1 MDVRSRLV
9 GTWELIEAKVL
20 TNGGAANPRWTRFLA
35 TTAFSVICIS
45 LLVGQ
50 TFSQDWQGHVA
61 RLDAAKAACKDIYSD
76 RCQPFVAQAVGIV
89 DYMKWEHSDE
99 RHCEKLNGVEVTRL
113 ALLQDTERYFLWTQ
127 AVIEAAQRI
136 CKSA

>member
-1 MDVRSRLV
+1 M
-9 GTWELIEAKVL
+9 IF
-20 TNGGAANPRWTRFLA
+20 PRWSQLLKATAQISVASIFLCVGQ
-35 TTAFSVICIS
+35 AFS
-45 LLVGQ
+45 Q
-50 TFSQDWQGHVA
+50 EWQGHVA

-113 ALLQDTERYFLWTQ
+113 AGGEW
-127 AVIEAAQRI
+127 AEG
-136 CKSA
+136 

>member
-1 MDVRSRLV
+1 MSAFR
-9 GTWELIEAKVL
+9 GT
-20 TNGGAANPRWTRFLA
+20 
-35 TTAFSVICIS
+35 S
-45 LLVGQ
+45 
-50 TFSQDWQGHVA
+50 
-61 RLDAAKAACKDIYSD
+61 
-76 RCQPFVAQAVGIV
+76 VGIV

-99 RHCEKLNGVEVTRL
+99 RRCEKLNGVEVTRL